1 MGGSHQLIIRYRR
14 PATFLCTAAFS
25 SRRLA
30 YQWSPPITDLHVA
43 RDQERRIADI
53 GCSLADNGDAKVG
66 CRKPGAVG
74 LSPGVDR
81 VLHSNEIPIDIELV
95 RTLVGRVM
103 PDYSDAPVRRL
114 ASSGST
120 NALFRLGDEFLLRLP
135 RQPGGSAAISKEATW
150 LPILAPR
157 LPVDVPEVVAVFEP
171 DRDYCERWSVVRWID
186 GEHPE
191 VIGAETS
198 VHPRREDLATDL
210 AAVLAALSRADVPA
224 EAVNNPGLRSYRG
237 EPIATM
243 DRATRENIERCRS
256 LRDFGFDL
264 NAAERLWDEA
274 MRLPGAADRV
284 SPRWYHG
291 DLAAENLLLR
301 NGKLA
306 AVLDFGGL
314 SVGDPTVDLVVA
326 WEILDAPARELF
338 RRQLGVDDA
347 TWLRGRAWALS
358 ITLMIWYYWTTMP
371 ERRASRMTV
380 GRNVLADA
388 GYSV

>member
-1 MGGSHQLIIRYRR
+1 M
-14 PATFLCTAAFS
+14 
-25 SRRLA
+25 
-30 YQWSPPITDLHVA
+30 
-43 RDQERRIADI
+43 
-53 GCSLADNGDAKVG
+53 
-66 CRKPGAVG
+66 
-74 LSPGVDR
+74 SPGVDR
-81 VLHSNEIPIDIELV
+81 ALHCNEIPIDIELV
-95 RTLVGRVM
+95 RTLVSRVM
-103 PDYSDAPVRRL
+103 PDYADAPVRRL

-120 NALFRLGDEFLLRLP
+120 NALFRLGDEFLVRLP

-150 LPILAPR
+150 LPVLAPA
-157 LPVDVPEVVAVFEP
+157 LPVSVPEVVAVFEP
-171 DRDYCERWSVVRWID
+171 DRDYSERWSVVRWID

-191 VIGAETS
+191 VIEAETS
-198 VHPRREDLATDL
+198 VHQGRENLAKDL

-224 EAVNNPGLRSYRG
+224 EAVNNPDLRSYRG

-256 LRDFGFDL
+256 LEDFDFDL
-264 NAAERLWDEA
+264 DAAERLWDEA
-274 MRLPGAADRV
+274 MKLPGAADRL

-306 AVLDFGGL
+306 AVLDFGSL

-326 WEILDAPARELF
+326 WEVLDPPARELF

>member
-1 MGGSHQLIIRYRR
+1 M
-14 PATFLCTAAFS
+14 PAGEEWACGIPLPDADAAGWN
-25 SRRLA
+25 A
-30 YQWSPPITDLHVA
+30 
-43 RDQERRIADI
+43 
-53 GCSLADNGDAKVG
+53 
-66 CRKPGAVG
+66 
-74 LSPGVDR
+74 GVDR
-81 VLHSNEIPIDIELV
+81 PLHRDEIPIDIELV

-103 PDYSDAPVRRL
+103 PDYADAPVRRL

-120 NALFRLGDEFLLRLP
+120 NALFRLGDDFLLRFP
-135 RQPGGSAAISKEATW
+135 RQPGASAAISKEATW
-150 LPILAPR
+150 LPILGPS
-157 LPVDVPEVVAVFEP
+157 LPVSVPEVVAVFEP
-171 DRDYCERWSVVRWID
+171 DRGYPERWSAVRWID
-186 GEHPE
+186 GQHPG
-191 VIGAETS
+191 VIEAESS
-198 VHPRREDLATDL
+198 VHPSRENLAKDL

-224 EAVNNPGLRSYRG
+224 EAVNNPDLRSYRG

-256 LRDFGFDL
+256 LEDFDL
-264 NAAERLWDEA
+264 DLDAAERLWDEA
-274 MRLPGAADRV
+274 MRLAGAADRV

-326 WEILDAPARELF
+326 WEILDPPARELF
-338 RRQLGVDDA
+338 RRELAVDDA

-371 ERRASRMTV
+371 ERRANRMTM

-388 GYSV
+388 GYPV